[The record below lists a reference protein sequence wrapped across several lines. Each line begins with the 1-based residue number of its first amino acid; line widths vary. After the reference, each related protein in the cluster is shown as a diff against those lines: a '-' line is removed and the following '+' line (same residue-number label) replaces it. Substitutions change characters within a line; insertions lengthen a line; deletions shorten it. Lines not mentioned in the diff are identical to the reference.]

1 MTWLTN
7 KADLLEMA
15 ILNKD
20 EVIDLRN
27 KLIIYESLIAQK
39 VKSYEMLVGNSKKLK
54 LHIES
59 ILQSK

>member
-1 MTWLTN
+1 M
-7 KADLLEMA
+7 EMA

-20 EVIDLRN
+20 EVIVLRN